1 MLDGRDVYLEEGSAV
16 IDAYVKYATDIAVA
30 LGATAE
36 AASEQMKDMVD
47 FEIQLAKVM
56 KWRACSDPDGIL
68 LENQTAI
75 GFLSNTGPDP
85 LENVTSRYI
94 YHTSTALR

>member
-56 KWRACSDPDGIL
+56 K
-68 LENQTAI
+68 
-75 GFLSNTGPDP
+75 
-85 LENVTSRYI
+85 
-94 YHTSTALR
+94 